1 MKYGYAIL
9 WGTLCVGAIAAC
21 GGATSE
27 NVGGKSGS
35 GSGGK
40 GGSGSGG
47 KGGSD
52 SGGKGGSASGGSASG
67 GSASGGSTQT
77 GTGGTSVGSGGAT
90 TPMGQGGAAV
100 GNLTEGLIGYWPF
113 DDATGTTIK
122 DLSGKDNPGVVV
134 EGLVDASPVH
144 PGPMWVD
151 GHKGKAMLFD
161 GLNDWVKVSRSDSID
176 ATGTSGS
183 VSISAWLKLN
193 QFGQA
198 AANSNYNMILN
209 RHEVGTSYEHFGLGI
224 LSGRPVANVHFFFAT
239 AAEVVKVNGW
249 THLTM
254 TYDGITESIYVDGAL
269 GGTMDI
275 GWPIAA
281 DTTNVTIG
289 GAQNTDVIKE
299 FIDGTIDEVHLY
311 SRALSATEVVS
322 LMNK

>member
-1 MKYGYAIL
+1 MKFGYACL
-9 WGTLCVGAIAAC
+9 WASMCVGAIAAC
-21 GGATSE
+21 GGGSTTE

-35 GSGGK
+35 A
-40 GGSGSGG
+40 
-47 KGGSD
+47 
-52 SGGKGGSASGGSASG
+52 SGGKGGSASGGKG
-67 GSASGGSTQT
+67 GSASGGK
-77 GTGGTSVGSGGAT
+77 GGNASGGSGSGGSVTPGSGGAMGGSGGAVM
-90 TPMGQGGAAV
+90 PMGGQAGAAV
-100 GNLTEGLIGYWPF
+100 VDLTAGLIGYWSF
-113 DDATGTTIK
+113 DDATGTAIK
-122 DLSGKDNPGVVV
+122 DLSGKGNAGVVV
-134 EGLVDASPVH
+134 EGLTDASPVH

-151 GHKGKAMLFD
+151 GKKGKAMAFD

-176 ATGTSGS
+176 STGTSGS

-198 AANSNYNMILN
+198 AANSSYNMILN
-209 RHEVGTSYEHFGLGI
+209 RHEVGTGYEHFGLGI
-224 LSGRPVANVHFFFAT
+224 VSGKPVANVHFFFAQ

-254 TYDGITESIYVDGAL
+254 TYDGITESIYVDGVL
-269 GGTMDI
+269 GASGDI

-299 FIDGTIDEVHLY
+299 FVDGTIDEVHLFN
-311 SRALSATEVVS
+311 RALSASEVVS